1 VTPTGCEAYLINSST
16 SVVAACTHQPWL
28 PRRLVDD
35 NSFGQKTTDRD
46 ARSHKGRNLFSASFR
61 PTECLDASTII

>member
-46 ARSHKGRNLFSASFR
+46 AHDLTKAETSFR
-61 PTECLDASTII
+61 RAECLDASTII